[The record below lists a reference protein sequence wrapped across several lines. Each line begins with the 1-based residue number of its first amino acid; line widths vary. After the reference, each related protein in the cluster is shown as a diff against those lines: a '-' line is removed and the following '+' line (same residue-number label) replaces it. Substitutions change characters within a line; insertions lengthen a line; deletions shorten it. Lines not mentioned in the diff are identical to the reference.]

1 MEMIF
6 SIWFMIVGVGLLFT
20 YFKMRKDEVDFQKNA
35 LRTEGCVGNRSLN
48 SSGSMDEVY
57 VEFSDKDNK
66 IQKHLSQPFYPLN
79 GFIEPGTKVKIMYR
93 EKEMLGVLTH
103 ELRIVDEKY
112 VKRTKINYVQVIL
125 SIAVLFL
132 SVAAVL
138 LAFWLIK

>member
-1 MEMIF
+1 MD
-6 SIWFMIVGVGLLFT
+6 LL
-20 YFKMRKDEVDFQKNA
+20 
-35 LRTEGCVGNRSLN
+35 SLA
-48 SSGSMDEVY
+48 
-57 VEFSDKDNK
+57 
-66 IQKHLSQPFYPLN
+66 
-79 GFIEPGTKVKIMYR
+79 GTKVKIMYR

-125 SIAVLFL
+125 AIAALFL